1 MSTKIGMG
9 VKKFT
14 PDKQDKKSAAKI
26 KQLEKELHEVIAE
39 NVQLEKEI
47 AELQGQLKNQ
57 PKGNE

>member
-9 VKKFT
+9 VKKSI

-57 PKGNE
+57 LEGNE